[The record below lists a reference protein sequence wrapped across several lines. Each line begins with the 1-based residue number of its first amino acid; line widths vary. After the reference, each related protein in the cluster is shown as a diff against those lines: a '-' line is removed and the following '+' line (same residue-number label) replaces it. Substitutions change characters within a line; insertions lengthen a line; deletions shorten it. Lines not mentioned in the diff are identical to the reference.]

1 MVRVVALL
9 LAIGCTTK
17 AQNKPPPPVMP
28 AAEAHRAEEACKAY
42 VDRICTC
49 SSPAAQRQCPLAK
62 AMPAALK
69 LALEV
74 VVNPASPPEDAAR
87 AQVNV
92 RETVKECIEQT
103 AKLPTIGC
111 SGQ

>member
-1 MVRVVALL
+1 MKLVAIVF
-9 LAIGCTTK
+9 AVGC
-17 AQNKPPPPVMP
+17 ANKVQDKPAPPAMPP
-28 AAEAHRAEEACKAY
+28 AEAHRAEEACKAY
-42 VDRICTC
+42 VDRICAC

-62 AMPAALK
+62 ALPSALK

-74 VVNPASPPEDAAR
+74 VVNPASPPEAAAR

-103 AKLPTIGC
+103 AKLPALGC
-111 SGQ
+111 PG

>member
-1 MVRVVALL
+1 MWRLVVLL
-9 LAIGCTTK
+9 LAVGCAT
-17 AQNKPPPPVMP
+17 KPPDKQPPPAMP
-28 AAEAHRAEEACKAY
+28 PAEVHRAEEACKAY
-42 VDRICTC
+42 VDRVCAC
-49 SSPAAQRQCPLAK
+49 GSPAAQQQCSLAK

-103 AKLPTIGC
+103 AKLPALGC
-111 SGQ
+111 PNG